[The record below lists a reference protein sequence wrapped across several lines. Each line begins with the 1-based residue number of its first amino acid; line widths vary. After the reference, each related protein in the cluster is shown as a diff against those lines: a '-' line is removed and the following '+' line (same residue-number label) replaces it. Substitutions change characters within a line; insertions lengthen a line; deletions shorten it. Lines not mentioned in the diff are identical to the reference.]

1 MSALNVEIP
10 SMPPMPPEPG
20 NREPDVEGVVAALL
34 KAPSKLA
41 DTIAKQEKG
50 LLRSALSLLVV
61 AVICHA
67 VFGVAIGLF
76 AGWPV
81 AAMDAVKVPLIAI
94 CSLLI
99 CFPSLYVFACVA
111 GSPLTIPQAFAL
123 GCSCLAM
130 VGLLLV
136 GLAPVAWLFAVSTQ
150 SVPFV
155 VILALAIWL
164 VAIMFAARYVSKLQ
178 ANALFQRQG
187 GIKMWFLILI
197 VVTLQMTTSMRPM
210 LGETKEGWWTAEK
223 QSFLAHFGSMF
234 DR

>member
-1 MSALNVEIP
+1 MSELNVEIP

-81 AAMDAVKVPLIAI
+81 AAMDAVKVPLVAI

-111 GSPLTIPQAFAL
+111 GSPLTILQAFAL

-210 LGETKEGWWTAEK
+210 LGEAKEGWWTAEK

-234 DR
+234 E